1 MVFITKNQGKFL
13 KVFDISQIKIL
24 FYCSLNSNFF
34 NYFDQIKNF
43 SSKLF
48 VFIIQKRLKKEKKK
62 IVSCLKKTH
71 SPFF

>member
-1 MVFITKNQGKFL
+1 MVFITKNQVKFL
-13 KVFDISQIKIL
+13 KQK
-24 FYCSLNSNFF
+24 NGSNFF